1 MKIIFSEKHKDKKAS
16 ILKVLDTFPE
26 GGITLKEG
34 SRNTLKIYEVDG
46 LKINIKSFK
55 IPNAVNKIVYR
66 FFRKS
71 KAQRSF
77 EYANK
82 LLDKGVGTP
91 APIAF
96 IEESTG
102 ATFKK
107 SFYISEHLEPDLTF
121 RKLIREPEYPDHE
134 NILRQFTA
142 FTYKLH
148 ENGILFKDHSP
159 GNTLIKAN
167 GKNYDFYLVDLNRMD
182 FKSLSFKERIKNFSR
197 LTPKKEMVSIMSD
210 EYAKLANLNKQEVFN
225 AMWEATSEFQEKF
238 NRKKRLKKKFL
249 FWRS

>member
-1 MKIIFSEKHKDKKAS
+1 MKIIFSEKYKDKESS
-16 ILKVLDTFPE
+16 ILKVLDTFPD

-34 SRNTLKIYEVDG
+34 ARNTLKIYDIDG

-55 IPNAVNKIVYR
+55 IPNALNKIVYR

-82 LLDKGVGTP
+82 LLSKGVGTP

-96 IEESTG
+96 IEESNG
-102 ATFKK
+102 VAFKK

-121 RKLIREPEYPDHE
+121 RKLIREPDYPDGE

-159 GNTLIKAN
+159 GNTLIKSN
-167 GKNYDFYLVDLNRMD
+167 GKDYNFYLVDLNRMD
-182 FKSLSFKERIKNFSR
+182 FKVLSFEERIKNFSR
-197 LTPKKEMVSIMSD
+197 LTPKKEMVAVMSD
-210 EYAKLANLNKQEVFN
+210 EYAKLTDWNRDEVFN
-225 AMWEATSEFQEKF
+225 AMWRHTKKFQEKF
-238 NRKKRLKKKFL
+238 HRKKRLKKKFL